1 MTKRK
6 LMPIKQ
12 EKESLLR
19 DNLDCPNKLSTLKN
33 HPLFSKTPKF
43 SEKFSDYIIEY

>member
-12 EKESLLR
+12 EKESPPK
-19 DNLDCPNKLSTLKN
+19 DNQDYPNRLSTLKN
-33 HPLFSKTPKF
+33 HPLFSKILKF
-43 SEKFSDYIIEY
+43 SEKSSDYIIEY